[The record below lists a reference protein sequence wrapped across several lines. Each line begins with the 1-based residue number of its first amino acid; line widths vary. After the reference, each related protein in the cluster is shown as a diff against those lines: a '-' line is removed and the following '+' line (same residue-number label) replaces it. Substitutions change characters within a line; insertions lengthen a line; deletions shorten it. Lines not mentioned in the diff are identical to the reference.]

1 MKITKVQIDYLRNR
15 LQDIKREKI
24 NEFSKDMNINKYWS
38 DLDVAEAIKSGLI
51 KMKSK
56 KDLRTE
62 NEYSKGGYRACYIHN
77 IFDTTKFEEKYA
89 VNWKAQQ
96 EYEDKL
102 EKKMTEIM
110 DKVVLSDLLIEEA
123 VAEFKKL

>member
-1 MKITKVQIDYLRNR
+1 MKITKTQIDYLRHR
-15 LQDIKREKI
+15 LGEIKSDKI
-24 NEFSKDMNINKYWS
+24 REFSKDMNKYWS

-56 KDLRTE
+56 KDLRTD
-62 NEYSKGGYRACYIHN
+62 NEYSKSGYRACYINN

-102 EKKMTEIM
+102 DKKMTEIM

-123 VAEFKKL
+123 VAEFKKM